1 MKKDNEFIGTI
12 LLFAIVILYIIVP
25 IIGFGVYSRD
35 KNIEEIEKSKK
46 EIKKIELWY
55 SGVGKDTIELVL
67 PIETATYRLDSY
79 DNGQPYF
86 RICENSGFNCENYDN
101 VVNYKILK

>member
-1 MKKDNEFIGTI
+1 MKSNENIGCVVLFI
-12 LLFAIVILYIIVP
+12 FAFFIFVFPLIS
-25 IIGFGVYSRD
+25 FGIYNRD
-35 KNIEEIEKSKK
+35 KNVEEIEKSKK
-46 EIKKIELWY
+46 ETKKIELWY
-55 SGVGKDTIELVL
+55 SGVGKDTINLVL